1 MSEKEQLSALIQF
14 ARWAISESAFQ
25 SCALDGADVEA
36 EAVKLGLLQ
45 EFRATEPCSEG
56 CACAEFGFPLICHR
70 FADFMQSS
78 EA

>member
-1 MSEKEQLSALIQF
+1 MSEIEQIAALIQF
-14 ARWAISESAFQ
+14 ARWAISNSACLG
-25 SCALDGADVEA
+25 CALDGADVEA

-56 CACAEFGFPLICHR
+56 CACAEFGFPATCYR